1 MVISPPTGGLIY
13 IILGEGEFLPERF
26 NIEKTVVFRR
36 DKSTKNELHLLKP
49 AGEVGPAT
57 LTQPQPQTP
66 KPVCNYSG
74 DGNPLHQHE
83 DGGFWHY
90 DADWAL
96 EHGPFKTYEEAYAAL
111 LTYCEGIENAK
122 NFLTIVDEFVKKY
135 GGEETVNEA
144 QISALKQLSEDSS
157 TD

>member
-36 DKSTKNELHLLKP
+36 DKSTGNQLHLLKP
-49 AGEVGPAT
+49 AGEIGSVE
-57 LTQPQPQTP
+57 LTQPTVA
-66 KPVCNYSG
+66 KPLCNYSG

-83 DGGFWHY
+83 DGGWWHY
-90 DADWAL
+90 DADWTL
-96 EHGPFKTYEEAYAAL
+96 EHGPFKTFDEGYAAL
-111 LTYCEGIENAK
+111 ESYCVGIENAK
-122 NFLTIVDEFVKKY
+122 NFLTIVDDFVKKY
-135 GGEETVNEA
+135 GGEEITNEA
-144 QISALKQLSEDSS
+144 QLDALKQLAENTL